1 MRRFRE
7 GFFSALEE
15 IMTKRKTP
23 RMTHDSK
30 TTSPHGADRR
40 NQAERR
46 ADDRRAHA
54 RFEPGSP
61 ARHDRRQGERRRRS

>member
-1 MRRFRE
+1 MRRSRR

-15 IMTKRKTP
+15 IMKKRKTP
-23 RMTHDSK
+23 RMSHDSK
-30 TTSPHGADRR
+30 TRSQQGAERR

-46 ADDRRAHA
+46 ADDRRADA

-61 ARHDRRQGERRRRS
+61 ARNDRRQGERRRRS